1 MNVPSGLPEPAVLG
15 PFETS
20 VMEVVWS
27 VGGDARVRDVQAR
40 LAGSPAYTT
49 VMTTMER
56 LHRKGLLQRRRHGR
70 AFVYQAAITR
80 DGLAS
85 RRAGGFLAR
94 LLEGGAA
101 PAPVLSSLVDAVSD
115 RDRALLDE
123 LEQIIRKKKALRP

>member
-1 MNVPSGLPEPAVLG
+1 MHLRSGLPETAVLG

-27 VGGDARVRDVQAR
+27 LGGDVRVRDVQAQ
-40 LAGSPAYTT
+40 LPGQPAYTT

-56 LHRKGLLQRRRHGR
+56 LHRKGLLQRKRHGR
-70 AFVYQAAITR
+70 AFVYQAALSR

-85 RRAGGFLAR
+85 RRASGFLAR
-94 LLEGGAA
+94 LLDAGAA

-115 RDRALLDE
+115 
-123 LEQIIRKKKALRP
+123 